1 MSEEAARAWAR
12 IAEAESAAAYAHSAV
27 GPRLSGAERER
38 SLNELA
44 EHRRQR
50 DRAGVKQFA
59 ADEVR
64 LIDTYDTVLSDA
76 SISDASRSRAQL
88 FRDHHAAHLSALGGP
103 PRSEPDESAL
113 PPLPQ
118 GQSASAGYLA
128 DLERSA
134 TRVRRDACTTA
145 TDPELV
151 RVLALIC
158 SSEDLHARAWSGG
171 PA

>member
-1 MSEEAARAWAR
+1 MSTSDDTGAIDRRALLIGAGLGVVSVVGGVL
-12 IAEAESAAAYAHSAV
+12 IADSV
-27 GPRLSGAERER
+27 GFIDLPLLDRGPDDGL
-38 SLNELA
+38 
-44 EHRRQR
+44 RR
-50 DRAGVKQFA
+50 VSA